1 MAKQVLNKENPECCF
16 HCINRSENRGTD
28 GTCPARPGNAEL
40 GTKSAHPDAVMLL
53 SLGGNINLLPLT
65 LSFLHFSALNHA
77 AAVAA
82 AHAGAQPGSKPAS
95 SKAKRFWG
103 VEGSDVMDKRICAFD
118 KRAGLSLL
126 CSPLWW
132 LPTCWGQTLV
142 PWLTAARADDGVE
155 VINGQRANSCS
166 VQMQEFEMWFSFT
179 EE

>member
-1 MAKQVLNKENPECCF
+1 MARQVLNKENPECCF

-28 GTCPARPGNAEL
+28 GTCPARPGNSEL

-53 SLGGNINLLPLT
+53 ILGGNVQSAASTP
-65 LSFLHFSALNHA
+65 SFLPFSAPDHA

-82 AHAGAQPGSKPAS
+82 ECVGTQPGSKLAS
-95 SKAKRFWG
+95 SETKRFWG

-142 PWLTAARADDGVE
+142 PWLTAA
-155 VINGQRANSCS
+155 
-166 VQMQEFEMWFSFT
+166 
-179 EE
+179 